1 MCGICGFV
9 ADRTVTKDTLLRM
22 NLSLAHRGPDDHG
35 EEIYQ
40 INADT
45 YVGFGHRRLSIM
57 DLSDRG
63 HQPMHSPNGR
73 ISVIFNGEIYN
84 YRELRGEIC
93 DYPFCTECDTEVII
107 AAYLKWGIQFVDKIN
122 GMFGIA
128 LLDRDN
134 ETVYL
139 IRDRIGKKS
148 VYYYMDE
155 KRNIAFASEL
165 KAILHSGFFKAKI
178 NQDIV
183 GRFLYQ
189 NYIAAPDTIY
199 QNTYKL
205 EAGSVLKI
213 SGKKTEKYKYWD
225 VAEKYNELKQDQV
238 RNYEKAKAELK
249 ALLKNA
255 VVSRMIADV
264 PIGAFLSGGFDS
276 SLVCAMAQENS
287 KTPVKTFAIG
297 FEDQA
302 FNEAP
307 YAKAVADVLGT
318 EHTEL
323 YVTEKE
329 LLDILDSISVYY
341 DEPFSDSSQIA
352 TMCVAQLAKK
362 EVSVVLSGDGG
373 DELFG
378 GYGIY
383 PILQQAQRKRLL
395 GMLLYHLGKIPHIKQ
410 TDLWKHRS
418 ILYRVL
424 SDDSNKE
431 ARTQAGVNSYF
442 NVINQI
448 LRRKVNNFYYETES
462 RYQEKRL
469 DITRMLLDLDT
480 YLPEDILLKVDR
492 ATMRYALECRCP
504 ILDKEVMEYSFRL
517 SPDFK
522 VEQGCTKKILRDI
535 VYDYI
540 PKEIMERPKAGF
552 VVPIDGWL
560 RGVLKDRLMDWSS
573 KEFLDRQGIFDA
585 KGTLAFLESYLKEG
599 DGVKW
604 SGRNYSRVAWS
615 YYIFQQWYEK
625 YMHQYVFDG

>member
-155 KRNIAFASEL
+155 KRNIVFASEL

-362 EVSVVLSGDGG
+362 DVSVVLSGDGG

>member
-1 MCGICGFV
+1 
-9 ADRTVTKDTLLRM
+9 
-22 NLSLAHRGPDDHG
+22 
-35 EEIYQ
+35 
-40 INADT
+40 
-45 YVGFGHRRLSIM
+45 
-57 DLSDRG
+57 
-63 HQPMHSPNGR
+63 MHSPNGR

-155 KRNIAFASEL
+155 KRNIVFASEL

-362 EVSVVLSGDGG
+362 DVSVVLSGDGG